1 MSYSRGN
8 PGRFDDDDDDDY
20 YGGDDE
26 DDYGDG
32 GTGGTGGT
40 RINARASGRGRV
52 TVAGRDITSSYFI
65 SVSSAVLAGLVG
77 IAVLLAVWKPW
88 HHVEPEEG
96 GKSANSV
103 DAPVS
108 PAPRPDPTT
117 DGGGTKEP
125 DVGPTTPAPDDGPS
139 TPAPSATT
147 PAPSP
152 PVPPDPVDVAFA
164 SVRVGTCLNV
174 YDEGWGKLSQDRPA
188 PVDCG
193 ASFAYSKVT
202 MVTTSASGCPE
213 GGGQHGW
220 GHVNDDGSS
229 IALCLD
235 RVFVAGQCFP
245 AVLTRQA
252 DGSFKGTARLFSVW
266 GCDRAE
272 VPKGQNAVMG
282 ITALVSGGNCPQRSD
297 RRTLSWS
304 VFNGSAKVCA
314 VQVQH

>member
-8 PGRFDDDDDDDY
+8 PGGFDDDDDY
-20 YGGDDE
+20 YGGDDD

-32 GTGGTGGT
+32 GTGDTGGT

-65 SVSSAVLAGLVG
+65 SVSSAVLVGLLG
-77 IAVLLAVWKPW
+77 LALLLGTWKPW
-88 HHVEPEEG
+88 EG
-96 GKSANSV
+96 TSVAGDGKPSDGVSS
-103 DAPVS
+103 PVM
-108 PAPRPDPTT
+108 PPPRPDPPT
-117 DGGGTKEP
+117 GGGETKEP
-125 DVGPTTPAPDDGPS
+125 DDDRTTPAPDDGPT
-139 TPAPSATT
+139 TPASSTTT

-152 PVPPDPVDVAFA
+152 PAPPDPVDVAFA

-174 YDEGWGKLSQDRPA
+174 YDEGWGKLSQDRPVA
-188 PVDCG
+188 VDCG
-193 ASFAYSKVT
+193 AGFAYSKVT

-245 AVLTRQA
+245 AVLTKQA
-252 DGSFKGTARLFSVW
+252 DGSVKGTGRLFSVW
-266 GCDRAE
+266 GCDRTQ

>member
-1 MSYSRGN
+1 MSYSRGT
-8 PGRFDDDDDDDY
+8 PGGFDDDDDY
-20 YGGDDE
+20 YGGDDD
-26 DDYGDG
+26 DDYGD
-32 GTGGTGGT
+32 GGTGGT

-77 IAVLLAVWKPW
+77 LAVLLAVWKPW
-88 HHVEPEEG
+88 HQAEPEGG

-108 PAPRPDPTT
+108 PAPHPDPPT
-117 DGGGTKEP
+117 DDARTREP
-125 DVGPTTPAPDDGPS
+125 DDAPTTPAPDGSPT
-139 TPAPSATT
+139 TPAPSAT
-147 PAPSP
+147 PDPSP
-152 PVPPDPVDVAFA
+152 SAPPDPVDVAFA
-164 SVRVGTCLNV
+164 SVHVGTCLNV
-174 YDEGWGKLSQDRPA
+174 YDEGWGKLSHDRPA
-188 PVDCG
+188 AVDCG
-193 ASFAYSKVT
+193 ASFAFSKVT

-235 RVFVAGQCFP
+235 RVFVVGQCFP
-245 AVLTRQA
+245 AVLTKQA
-252 DGSFKGTARLFSVW
+252 DGSVKGTARLFSVW
-266 GCDRAE
+266 GCDRAQ
-272 VPKGQNAVMG
+272 VPKGQNAIMG
-282 ITALVSGGNCPQRSD
+282 ITALVSGSCPQRSD
-297 RRTLSWS
+297 RRTLSWP

>member
-8 PGRFDDDDDDDY
+8 PGGFDDDDDY
-20 YGGDDE
+20 YGGDDD

-32 GTGGTGGT
+32 GTGDTGGT

-65 SVSSAVLAGLVG
+65 SVSSAVLVGLLG
-77 IAVLLAVWKPW
+77 LALLLGTWKPW
-88 HHVEPEEG
+88 QEKPVAG
-96 GKSANSV
+96 NGKPSDGVSS
-103 DAPVS
+103 PVI
-108 PAPRPDPTT
+108 PPPRPDPPT
-117 DGGGTKEP
+117 GGGETKEP
-125 DVGPTTPAPDDGPS
+125 DDDRTTPAPDDSPT
-139 TPAPSATT
+139 TPAPSTTT

-152 PVPPDPVDVAFA
+152 PAPPDPVDVAFA

-174 YDEGWGKLSQDRPA
+174 YDEGWGKLSQDRPVA
-188 PVDCG
+188 VDCG

-245 AVLTRQA
+245 AVLTKQA
-252 DGSFKGTARLFSVW
+252 DGSVKGTGRLFSVW
-266 GCDRAE
+266 GCDRTQ